1 MHYPF
6 VLRTYMLEYDVVW
19 YGKSTWPYEET
30 RMKVA
35 RKKFIMLVLERRSM
49 NVLSTARKHQVL
61 IMWQKTVREKLRPDP
76 ILGFL

>member
-1 MHYPF
+1 
-6 VLRTYMLEYDVVW
+6 
-19 YGKSTWPYEET
+19 
-30 RMKVA
+30 MKVA

-61 IMWQKTVREKLRPDP
+61 IMWQKTVREKLRPGP